1 MQLILMECF
10 AAFPGR
16 RSEQA
21 FARAVLILPT
31 ILTHPSVPI
40 AMAWGLGQNVISKRL
55 LAAGVVAAIAPD
67 LDVLAFRL
75 GIPYAAEFGHRGF
88 SHSLLLAL
96 IVALIG
102 AGLAG
107 VLRSTFQRA
116 FWFLFVAMASHGVL
130 DAFTN
135 GGLGVALLWPF
146 SGERFFAPFH
156 PVEVAPLG
164 FSRFLSPRGVAVLWS
179 EVLWI
184 WLPLFA
190 AAAVAAAF
198 RTGYQGRR

>member
-1 MQLILMECF
+1 
-10 AAFPGR
+10 
-16 RSEQA
+16 
-21 FARAVLILPT
+21 
-31 ILTHPSVPI
+31 
-40 AMAWGLGQNVISKRL
+40 MAWGLGQVVVSKRL
-55 LAAGVVAAIAPD
+55 LAVGIVASVVPD

-88 SHSLLLAL
+88 SHSLLFAL
-96 IVALIG
+96 MVALIG
-102 AGLAG
+102 ASLAG
-107 VLRSTFQRA
+107 ALRSTFQRA
-116 FWFLFVAMASHGVL
+116 FWFLFVAMTSHGVL

-135 GGLGVALLWPF
+135 GGLGVAFLWPF

-164 FSRFLSPRGVAVLWS
+164 LSRFMSQRGPAVLWS

-190 AAAVAAAF
+190 IAATF
-198 RTGYQGRR
+198 RFNRTRLPQAGYTERKDSRLLTELESSKME

>member
-1 MQLILMECF
+1 M
-10 AAFPGR
+10 
-16 RSEQA
+16 
-21 FARAVLILPT
+21 PT
-31 ILTHPSVPI
+31 ILTHPAVPLAI
-40 AMAWGLGQNVISKRL
+40 AWGLGPDVISKRL

-75 GIPYAAEFGHRGF
+75 GVPYAAEFGHRGF

-96 IVALIG
+96 IVALLG

-107 VLRSTFQRA
+107 AMRSTMQRA
-116 FWFLFVAMASHGVL
+116 FWFLFIAMASHGVL

-135 GGLGVALLWPF
+135 GGLGVAFLWPF
-146 SGERFFAPFH
+146 SGERLFAPIH

-164 FSRFLSPRGVAVLWS
+164 LSRFLSPRGVAVLWS

-190 AAAVAAAF
+190 VAAVAAILRFNRA
-198 RTGYQGRR
+198 RSQQDGYTARKDA

>member
-1 MQLILMECF
+1 M
-10 AAFPGR
+10 
-16 RSEQA
+16 
-21 FARAVLILPT
+21 PT
-31 ILTHPSVPI
+31 ILTHPAVPLAI
-40 AMAWGLGQNVISKRL
+40 AMGLGQDVISKRL

-96 IVALIG
+96 IVALVG
-102 AGLAG
+102 AGLAKS
-107 VLRSTFQRA
+107 LHSTFQRT
-116 FWFLFVAMASHGVL
+116 FWFQFIAMASHGVL

-135 GGLGVALLWPF
+135 GGLGVAFLWPF
-146 SGERFFAPFH
+146 SGERFFAHFH

-164 FSRFLSPRGVAVLWS
+164 LSRFLSLRGVAVLWS

-190 AAAVAAAF
+190 VAAIAAIPRF
-198 RTGYQGRR
+198 NRARLLQAGYTERKDS

>member
-1 MQLILMECF
+1 M
-10 AAFPGR
+10 
-16 RSEQA
+16 
-21 FARAVLILPT
+21 PT
-31 ILTHPSVPI
+31 ILTHPAVPLAI
-40 AMAWGLGQNVISKRL
+40 AFGLGQDVIPKRL
-55 LAAGVVAAIAPD
+55 LAAGVVVAVVPD

-96 IVALIG
+96 MVALVG
-102 AGLAG
+102 ASLAKS
-107 VLRSTFQRA
+107 LHATFQHS

-135 GGLGVALLWPF
+135 GGLGIAFLWPF
-146 SGERFFAPFH
+146 SGERFFAPIH

-164 FSRFLSPRGVAVLWS
+164 LSHFLSLKGVAVLWS
-179 EVLWI
+179 EFLWI

-190 AAAVAAAF
+190 AAAVAAVF
-198 RTGYQGRR
+198 RSQVRLMR